1 MLELVDRTDLKSVVT
16 FVTCGFESRPRHN
29 KGAIGFARAATA
41 RAASSLCG
49 AIGENL
55 NPFRIIDTKLLLE
68 FYYLKQQQKNSC
80 YKSHYLLSHTIKFE
94 FLQGFL
100 LY

>member
-1 MLELVDRTDLKSVVT
+1 
-16 FVTCGFESRPRHN
+16 
-29 KGAIGFARAATA
+29 
-41 RAASSLCG
+41 LCG